1 MPKRQKKGAARS
13 WSPTPGRPGPV
24 GGGQDSPGC
33 PPQDYIKEGGEGGGV
48 HGSVLLKP
56 PPPLLRPPLPS
67 SPAVPSRPSSLGAA
81 LDPRTCGYLGGAARG
96 ALDDHHDETLSV
108 STRSASTTPTST
120 TTSDQVYIDADSTAL
135 RV

>member
-1 MPKRQKKGAARS
+1 M
-13 WSPTPGRPGPV
+13 
-24 GGGQDSPGC
+24 
-33 PPQDYIKEGGEGGGV
+33 

-67 SPAVPSRPSSLGAA
+67 SSAVPSRPSSLGAA

-96 ALDDHHDETLSV
+96 ALDDHHNETLSV
-108 STRSASTTPTST
+108 STRSASATPTST